1 MVILRPVILPRSPP
15 RTSQGPAGTVCH
27 TRKNAK
33 RSKEFFGLFFRLTCH
48 NQAFFPLLI
57 FDITALRNPL
67 SEQLSTFS
75 TGFSTLVFPLI
86 LLTFFTF
93 LPYFSK
99 PAIGICR
106 RSEARIILYIKRR
119 SALAA
124 ACRRIS
130 RFSRN
135 ASPGLPVSV
144 TGRPGFSQII
154 RFPEATPR
162 RAPYAPRSRKNVRP
176 GSFQTRFGSPVPP
189 RSAR

>member
-1 MVILRPVILPRSPP
+1 MPY
-15 RTSQGPAGTVCH
+15 SQKCQKIEGVFWAV
-27 TRKNAK
+27 
-33 RSKEFFGLFFRLTCH
+33 FRLTCH

-75 TGFSTLVFPLI
+75 TGFSTLIFPLI
-86 LLTFFTF
+86 LLTFFTI

-99 PAIGICR
+99 PAIGICH
-106 RSEARIILYIKRR
+106 RSEAWIILYIKRR
-119 SALAA
+119 TALAA

-130 RFSRN
+130 RFSGN
-135 ASPGLPVSV
+135 ISPGPPVSD

-154 RFPEATPR
+154 RFPEATPP
-162 RAPYAPRSRKNVRP
+162 RARYAPHSRKNVRP
-176 GSFQTRFGSPVPP
+176 GSFQTRLGSPVPP